1 MSNYGALFLGEKTC
15 VSYGDKV
22 IGTNH
27 TLPTRQ
33 SARYT
38 GGLWVG
44 KYLKTVTYQEV
55 TSADASARL
64 ANCAAAPPV
73 WSRSRDTPAPA
84 TCERP
89 NSARPSCPG
98 RRTTPRSTDDDIT
111 DDQEDLSGHL
121 QPGGPTRFGHRCQQ
135 GSGSNDRIGA
145 QRVWCCRVW
154 HLPHRRGAQRISAD
168 LGTEGF
174 VLDIADIASLD
185 SFVTNLLSRI
195 GGHVDILVNN
205 AGVNQPAPA
214 LKVTEVQWDAIVDTN
229 LKGTFFLTR
238 ALAREWVEHHVEGTV
253 VNIGSQAG
261 TVGIEERVVYCAT
274 KGGLDQM
281 TKVLALEWARNGIR
295 VNTVA
300 PTFVRTD
307 LTAATLDRPDLGD
320 TLLSR
325 IPMGRFGEPE
335 DVTGAVVYLAS
346 SAAAMVTG
354 HTLLV
359 DGGYTAW

>member
-1 MSNYGALFLGEKTC
+1 
-15 VSYGDKV
+15 V
-22 IGTNH
+22 
-27 TLPTRQ
+27 
-33 SARYT
+33 
-38 GGLWVG
+38 
-44 KYLKTVTYQEV
+44 VTF
-55 TSADASARL
+55 SL
-64 ANCAAAPPV
+64 A
-73 WSRSRDTPAPA
+73 
-84 TCERP
+84 
-89 NSARPSCPG
+89 G
-98 RRTTPRSTDDDIT
+98 RRALVTGANKGLGRTIALALK
-111 DDQEDLSGHL
+111 E
-121 QPGGPTRFGHRCQQ
+121 FGAGVYGTSRT
-135 GSGSNDRIGA
+135 A
-145 QRVWCCRVW
+145 E
-154 HLPHRRGAQRISAD
+154 GAQRISAD
-168 LGTEGF
+168 LGTDGF

-185 SFVTNLLSRI
+185 SFVANLPSRI

-205 AGVNQPAPA
+205 AGVNHPAPA
-214 LKVTEVQWDAIVDTN
+214 LRVTEVQWDAIVDTN

-307 LTAATLDRPDLGD
+307 LTAATLDRPDLGE

-335 DVTGAVVYLAS
+335 DVAGAVVYLAS